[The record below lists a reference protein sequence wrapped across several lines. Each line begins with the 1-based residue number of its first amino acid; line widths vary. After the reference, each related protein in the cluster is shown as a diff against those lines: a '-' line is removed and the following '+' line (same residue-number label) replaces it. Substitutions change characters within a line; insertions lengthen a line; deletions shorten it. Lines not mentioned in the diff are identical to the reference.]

1 MNCMRRLSRRLPAR
15 SVTVRSFARIL
26 TQLCALLSIAVLGA
40 RANPIEAPLVLTIA
54 MREGPPGVHLALRN
68 RSNAPVHVLLGSR
81 SGRAEALDAISLLF
95 VNAEGQRIPIVF
107 FDYKFGGNT
116 GVVDEVIAP
125 GDEWKRD
132 VNLSEYAVFKDP
144 ANPSEIDKLPAGSY
158 AVYAVFKGE
167 SIDWPPHTPPY
178 WLGTVRSAPVQ
189 YVISK

>member
-1 MNCMRRLSRRLPAR
+1 M
-15 SVTVRSFARIL
+15 RSFARIL